1 MPGNHRKWHDGGVWR
16 STCLFDSAWCNLT
29 ALAESDFVAI
39 GNDETNTEWESAW
52 PKDSRFGRS
61 MSERLQQFGR
71 RQGNEAHCSAFQE
84 KVAACSCS
92 ILDPSASQ
100 CIPSSHFIPLH
111 PTSSHFIPLHPTSF
125 TRISLSLHRWWFK
138 SSSLQLRWDH
148 SMAIHVLRAAF
159 HQETSRSWQS
169 TCSFHPWFWQFFA
182 CAYAGYL
189 STAISRGFVA
199 RSRCMDSISKW
210 VGGFSTSNAELDKTR
225 SSCRALRQLLLWV
238 LRQMPHSICSLYL

>member
-39 GNDETNTEWESAW
+39 GNDETSTEWESAW

-84 KVAACSCS
+84 KVAAYCSCS

-100 CIPSSHFIPLH
+100 WIPSSDFIPLH
-111 PTSSHFIPLHPTSF
+111 SPGFPWAFTDGDLNPQVFSSGETIQWP
-125 TRISLSLHRWWFK
+125 
-138 SSSLQLRWDH
+138 
-148 SMAIHVLRAAF
+148 SM
-159 HQETSRSWQS
+159 
-169 TCSFHPWFWQFFA
+169 CSAQ
-182 CAYAGYL
+182 L
-189 STAISRGFVA
+189 STKKLPGPDKVPVHFTHDFGNFLPVLMRDISALPFQEDLWHALDVWIASANGLEGF
-199 RSRCMDSISKW
+199 
-210 VGGFSTSNAELDKTR
+210 
-225 SSCRALRQLLLWV
+225 QLPMQSLI
-238 LRQMPHSICSLYL
+238 RPDPHAGL